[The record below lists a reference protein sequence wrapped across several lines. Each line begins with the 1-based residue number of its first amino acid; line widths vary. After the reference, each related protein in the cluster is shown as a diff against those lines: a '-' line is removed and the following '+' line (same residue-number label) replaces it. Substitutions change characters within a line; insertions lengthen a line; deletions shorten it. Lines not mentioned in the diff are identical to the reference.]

1 MKESTLLE
9 MQNKIKAI
17 TSVLQ
22 QLINENTQLRDLAV
36 GTLETIKHMPDYNKA
51 IEMNP
56 LDGGQGINPETDR
69 NSDGTFYFARG
80 NTKEHLGDL
89 KGACEDWK
97 KAAELGDEDAAELLK
112 EHCED

>member
-36 GTLETIKHMPDYNKA
+36 GTLETIKQMPDYDEA
-51 IEMNP
+51 IEK
-56 LDGGQGINPETDR
+56 LKKEV
-69 NSDGTFYFARG
+69 
-80 NTKEHLGDL
+80 TK
-89 KGACEDWK
+89 
-97 KAAELGDEDAAELLK
+97 K
-112 EHCED
+112 EKENGVEQQDTT